1 VSAVGF
7 LDLPRPLLDF
17 VDSAVLGAFPP
28 LVRLILWAIAA
39 AILSLVLYRWLSP
52 QRRIAEIKSAAYAAR
67 QRLNAHDG
75 DLDSALPLM
84 RQSMVLALRHVGLVL
99 PAALVA
105 SLPVL
110 ALLVWLDGAY
120 GHALPAAGQAPAI
133 QVEPQ
138 GYAAQ
143 WQAGGKGGARIE
155 VTDRNGA
162 QVARLRVEKP
172 ATRIEKRHWWNT
184 LVGNPGGYLP
194 ADGPVA
200 GVTIALPER
209 QYIPI
214 GPEWLR
220 SWFVV
225 AFGVLLITSILFM
238 RVARIA

>member
-1 VSAVGF
+1 VGF
-7 LDLPRPLLDF
+7 LDLPRPVLDF
-17 VDSAVLGAFPP
+17 VDSTVLGALPP

-39 AILSLVLYRWLSP
+39 AILSLALYRWLSP
-52 QRRIAEIKSAAYAAR
+52 QRRIAEIKTAAIAAR

-75 DLDSALPLM
+75 DLESALPLM
-84 RQSMVLALRHVGLVL
+84 RQSMVLAVRHVGLVL

-133 QVEPQ
+133 LVEPQ

-143 WQAGGKGGARIE
+143 WQAGGNGARIK
-155 VTDRNGA
+155 VTDRQGA
-162 QVARLRVEKP
+162 QVAQLTLEKP

-184 LVGNPGGYLP
+184 VVGNPGGYLP

-200 GVTIALPER
+200 GVTIDLPEQ

>member
-1 VSAVGF
+1 VGF
-7 LDLPRPLLDF
+7 LDLPQPLLDF
-17 VDSAVLGAFPP
+17 VDSAVLGALPP
-28 LVRLILWAIAA
+28 LARLILWAVAA
-39 AILSLVLYRWLSP
+39 AILSLAVYRWLSP
-52 QRRIAEIKSAAYAAR
+52 QRRIAEIKAAAHAAR

-75 DLDSALPLM
+75 DLESALPLM
-84 RQSMVLALRHVGLVL
+84 RQSMALALRHVGLVL

-110 ALLVWLDGAY
+110 ALLVWLDGTY
-120 GHALPAAGQAPAI
+120 GHVLPAAGQAPAI

-138 GYAAQ
+138 GYAGQ
-143 WQAGGKGGARIE
+143 WQPDGNGARIDLR
-155 VTDRNGA
+155 DRQGT
-162 QVARLRVEKP
+162 QVAQLTLEKP

-184 LVGNPGGYLP
+184 VVGNPGGYLP

-220 SWFVV
+220 SWFAV
-225 AFGVLLITSILFM
+225 AFAVLLITSVLFM